1 METTLKSAPVWIVP
15 EGPGVPDVPALGSA
29 TGDSLRGSDHP
40 SPVKRAIPGVATR
53 EYRIPNLARACQVLR
68 LFASSDDPLSSS
80 AVARQLKMPRTT
92 VLRILH
98 TLAAERL
105 LQRRGFDFA
114 ASPELHT
121 GLRSI
126 ADTALCAAAVPV
138 LNEISQLTGE
148 TACLALLAGD
158 KVAVVE
164 TCDSPYAPRVGSGT
178 GALMDLH
185 CAAFGKVF
193 LALGPRAC
201 LGTVLAGA
209 PLQARTPRTLTT
221 AEALAAECS
230 RIVRQGYA
238 LDNEEYEEGVR
249 GLAAPVWGSGSVL
262 AAAIGVLASAAT
274 LTEQRASDVAPLVV
288 QAAKKLTATL
298 AQQTSR

>member
-1 METTLKSAPVWIVP
+1 METTLKSAPVWIVQ
-15 EGPGVPDVPALGSA
+15 EGPGVPNVTELGNS
-29 TGDSLRGSDHP
+29 TGASLRGTP
-40 SPVKRAIPGVATR
+40 SPVTRVTPGAGPR

-68 LFASSDDPLSSS
+68 LFASSGDYLSSS
-80 AVARQLKMPRTT
+80 SVARQLKMPRTT

-98 TLAAERL
+98 TLAAEKF
-105 LQRRGFDFA
+105 LQRRGFDFT
-114 ASPELHT
+114 ASLELRT

-164 TCDSPYAPRVGSGT
+164 TCDIPYASRAGSGF
-178 GALMDLH
+178 GASMDLH
-185 CAAFGKVF
+185 CSAFGKVF
-193 LALGPRAC
+193 LAMGPRAH

-230 RIVRQGYA
+230 RIARQGYA
-238 LDNEEYEEGVR
+238 LDNEEYDEGVR
-249 GLAAPVWGSGSVL
+249 CLAAPVWGSGGVL
-262 AAAIGVLASAAT
+262 AAAIGVSASAAT
-274 LTEQRASDVAPLVV
+274 FTEQRAADVAPLVL
-288 QAAKKLTATL
+288 QAAKKLTATV
-298 AQQTSR
+298 AQRTSS